1 MLPTMNLIMQRGR
14 STIRTIRQGQMMASI
29 DPAPHPPLFLHLQ
42 MLPTSIQ
49 AIGIKTESSI
59 LHSAPKHTWP
69 DESEVEQSSKR
80 RKQSHKVVLPRPYSV
95 AKFKLTLQKTSRNIR
110 NPRSRSGSP
119 APATANASLQQ
130 SSNDSTS
137 HDSILPAQAHRRSRR
152 AQQRVVREDSK
163 ETKNTTV
170 PSPRQPRHDPSCSP
184 RPPIAGVAR
193 LTRDMIVILGIKRG
207 PDEEA
212 QSFGALSLEGTTRDD
227 NDPWSLH
234 VNTES
239 SREIVGRGRGDR
251 AN

>member
-1 MLPTMNLIMQRGR
+1 MSSNLINTRRQSSTLLQPRRCSPGSVQWPEHKWSSMLPTMNSIMQRGR

-49 AIGIKTESSI
+49 PIGIKTESSI

-119 APATANASLQQ
+119 APATANASLQTKSKRQ
-130 SSNDSTS
+130 HIARWHTSGASTS
-137 HDSILPAQAHRRSRR
+137 KITSCPTARRERGLGRDRKHHRAFAPAAQARS
-152 AQQRVVREDSK
+152 
-163 ETKNTTV
+163 
-170 PSPRQPRHDPSCSP
+170 
-184 RPPIAGVAR
+184 
-193 LTRDMIVILGIKRG
+193 
-207 PDEEA
+207 
-212 QSFGALSLEGTTRDD
+212 
-227 NDPWSLH
+227 
-234 VNTES
+234 
-239 SREIVGRGRGDR
+239 
-251 AN
+251 